1 MNLQHNLQ
9 TLFRVMI
16 LWYLVNLITVLYEI
30 PEILVILQESLKI
43 KFKALYHTVMNLPGL
58 LILPRLLFDDLDR
71 FRQPLKRVKQDKVQK
86 FLVVL
91 ILLRQMTS
99 VLNVVHQSHSAIR
112 IFQQTKHVQLMYRYN
127 ITCT

>member
-43 KFKALYHTVMNLPGL
+43 KFKALYHTVTNLPGL

-99 VLNVVHQSHSAIR
+99 V
-112 IFQQTKHVQLMYRYN
+112 
-127 ITCT
+127 